1 MVDIIFLV
9 PIVLLAVDDIMNKF
23 KDLKIDKGMKRTSF
37 ITPAMK
43 ELLIPSEGTYNL
55 FQDGLARLQK
65 GDKSFFDL
73 QTFPHVGDIVAG
85 LEGDFTLF
93 KVKCIDWAKNNEVRI
108 APKNE
113 VGYPITKLYPI
124 CISNEILIRLGF
136 YWDKRFNKFRLRLK
150 DFRNIDI
157 EKSSFSMIGYIRE
170 IGPILYLH
178 ELQAVLR
185 IYNIDQGIIDQKL
198 LVDRSLH
205 KVDWVNN
212 KI

>member
-1 MVDIIFLV
+1 
-9 PIVLLAVDDIMNKF
+9 
-23 KDLKIDKGMKRTSF
+23 MKRTSF
-37 ITPAMK
+37 ITQAMK

-55 FQDGLARLQK
+55 FPDGLARLQK

-85 LEGDFTLF
+85 LEGAFTLF
-93 KVKCIDWAKNNEVRI
+93 KVKSITWANNNEVRI
-108 APKNE
+108 APKGE

-124 CISNEILIRLGF
+124 CITNEMLIRLGF

-157 EKSSFSMIGYIRE
+157 SKTSYSEVSYIKEIGYIQ
-170 IGPILYLH
+170 YLH

-185 IYNIDQGIIDQKL
+185 IYNIDKGILKNQL
-198 LVDRSLH
+198 WVDISLP
-205 KVDWVNN
+205 KVDWVDNN
-212 KI
+212 VK